1 MFRVSS
7 LALLGLV
14 FLTACTPTTSQS
26 INTSAV
32 AAMERAAP
40 ISDASAVNAPM
51 TTTAVSPPPAQ
62 THPADD
68 SDIPGIND
76 TKFGDED
83 PVVAKGTP
91 VPPDNLMYQ
100 ANIDEVKK
108 ALTTGKPGRLIG
120 LPTGFAHGYPIY
132 PATCMFGPENAV
144 CTDEAGQVVTED
156 YLVAHTSVI
165 RNSDV
170 LALGLRCGKV
180 CVDEQDN
187 VLGYVSPDMV
197 AWRDQNCTWANYGTP
212 KCK

>member
-1 MFRVSS
+1 MFRMSS

-32 AAMERAAP
+32 AAMDRAAP
-40 ISDASAVNAPM
+40 ISDPSAVNAPM
-51 TTTAVSPPPAQ
+51 TTTADAPPVQ

-83 PVVAKGTP
+83 PVAAKGTP

-108 ALTTGKPGRLIG
+108 ALTTGNPGRLIG

-132 PATCMFGPENAV
+132 PATCTFTSVAAV
-144 CTDEAGQVVTED
+144 CQDSNGDLIDED

-170 LALGLRCGKV
+170 LALGLTCGKV
-180 CVDEQDN
+180 CVDENDN

-197 AWRDQNCTWANYGTP
+197 AWRDQNCTWDGYGTP

>member
-1 MFRVSS
+1 MFRMSS

-14 FLTACTPTTSQS
+14 FLTACSPTTSQS
-26 INTSAV
+26 IDTAAI
-32 AAMERAAP
+32 AAMDRAASTP
-40 ISDASAVNAPM
+40 MAVSAPT
-51 TTTAVSPPPAQ
+51 TTTADAAPAQ

-68 SDIPGIND
+68 SDIAGIND

-83 PVVAKGTP
+83 SVAAKGTP